1 MGKAPKWGVND
12 YHKRTCKKRPGRHAK
27 KRSKR
32 LPKRKK
38 TRGQG

>member
-1 MGKAPKWGVND
+1 MAKSKYG
-12 YHKRTCKKRPGRHAK
+12 YTHLKRRHKKRPGRHAK

-32 LPKRKK
+32 VPMNKR